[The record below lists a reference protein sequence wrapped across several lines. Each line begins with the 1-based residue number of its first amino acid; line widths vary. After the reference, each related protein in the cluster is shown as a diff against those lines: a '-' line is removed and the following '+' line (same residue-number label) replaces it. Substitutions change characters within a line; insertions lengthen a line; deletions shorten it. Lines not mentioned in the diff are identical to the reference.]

1 MGKLGWTE
9 REYYECSPEGFYYA
23 SQGYSAKLQDES
35 LAIRNAATIIFRV
48 MGGKENMDKLWPL
61 KGVDAISDKIEQPNK
76 EWWDKMKA
84 AQSKIDEQI
93 NKERNVK
100 R

>member
-1 MGKLGWTE
+1 
-9 REYYECSPEGFYYA
+9 
-23 SQGYSAKLQDES
+23 
-35 LAIRNAATIIFRV
+35 

-61 KGVDAISDKIEQPNK
+61 KGVEAISDKIEQPDK